1 MSTNKT
7 MSTIT
12 QLLEQLGQ
20 DASLQIDTAQRH
32 AAITS
37 ADISNEL
44 KQALIQGDS
53 LAVKNQLDVCPDVYC
68 VFVAHE
74 DEDDTGE
81 SDNSSQDNNPVIEK
95 AA

>member
-1 MSTNKT
+1 MSTNKSL
-7 MSTIT
+7 STIS

-20 DASLQIDTAQRH
+20 DASLQIDAAQRQ
-32 AAITS
+32 AAIAS

-44 KQALIQGDS
+44 KQALIQADS

-68 VFVAHE
+68 LLVAHE
-74 DEDDTGE
+74 EEDDAGD
-81 SDNSSQDNNPVIEK
+81 SRDSNNDNTQVIEK

>member
-1 MSTNKT
+1 MSFNKT
-7 MSTIT
+7 VSTIT

-20 DASLQIDTAQRH
+20 DANLQIDSAQRQ
-32 AAITS
+32 AAIAA

-44 KQALIQGDS
+44 KQALIQADS

-74 DEDDTGE
+74 EEDDADDSRDSG
-81 SDNSSQDNNPVIEK
+81 SNNTQVIEK